1 LERSSKTDQGFEP
14 DGESVSPN
22 KDSAEEMRIDPLR
35 TKRNVKLMTACAE
48 SGEREDLPAT
58 ASDDD
63 DAPHVACS
71 ALGKLRLPRSLLEKW
86 VEEPFFEK
94 AVVGCFVRLGVGK
107 APGARGEP
115 QYKVCEIISVDEY
128 KHAYPF
134 GEFETRKAL
143 MLRIGRNQRLWRMSV
158 ISNHRFTDA
167 ELQEWQSIMRT
178 ERQKIPSVIEIN
190 RRKAQMRKAVFG
202 VRSGPQRTDL
212 DRDEVQEMA
221 SLSND
226 VHWVVASE
234 STAAYSEMDVAKIVD
249 ARRKRNEAVTI
260 TA

>member
-22 KDSAEEMRIDPLR
+22 KDLAEEMRIDPLR
-35 TKRNVKLMTACAE
+35 TKRNAKLMTACAE

-115 QYKVCEIISVDEY
+115 QYKVMKY
-128 KHAYPF
+128 K
-134 GEFETRKAL
+134 
-143 MLRIGRNQRLWRMSV
+143 V
-158 ISNHRFTDA
+158 C
-167 ELQEWQSIMRT
+167 
-178 ERQKIPSVIEIN
+178 
-190 RRKAQMRKAVFG
+190 
-202 VRSGPQRTDL
+202 
-212 DRDEVQEMA
+212 
-221 SLSND
+221 
-226 VHWVVASE
+226 
-234 STAAYSEMDVAKIVD
+234 
-249 ARRKRNEAVTI
+249 
-260 TA
+260 

>member
-1 LERSSKTDQGFEP
+1 
-14 DGESVSPN
+14 
-22 KDSAEEMRIDPLR
+22 
-35 TKRNVKLMTACAE
+35 
-48 SGEREDLPAT
+48 
-58 ASDDD
+58 
-63 DAPHVACS
+63 
-71 ALGKLRLPRSLLEKW
+71 
-86 VEEPFFEK
+86 
-94 AVVGCFVRLGVGK
+94 
-107 APGARGEP
+107 
-115 QYKVCEIISVDEY
+115 
-128 KHAYPF
+128 
-134 GEFETRKAL
+134 
-143 MLRIGRNQRLWRMSV
+143 
-158 ISNHRFTDA
+158 
-167 ELQEWQSIMRT
+167 MRT

-202 VRSGPQRTDL
+202 VRRGPQRTDL